1 MEDTER
7 TKPTASSTLAKVLE
21 DLAIGIMEASNG
33 DTLDPIIAERTKAS
47 LIFNTDLYRKDNTQ
61 FKVDPREH
69 VANVWGFAHLAQDF
83 RVDAWNASSDV
94 DETKGLATVIVTSKM
109 SGYFEDLAC
118 ERVTQIKFRRRRG
131 VWRAVE
137 IHLLSGGAYADP

>member
-7 TKPTASSTLAKVLE
+7 TEPKATSTLAKVLE

-33 DTLDPIIAERTKAS
+33 DTLDPIIAERTNSS
-47 LIFNTDLYRKDNTQ
+47 LIFNTELYRKTNTE
-61 FKVDPREH
+61 FKFGPREH
-69 VANVWGFAHLAQDF
+69 VARVWEFAHLAQDF
-83 RVDAWNASSDV
+83 RVDAWNATSDV
-94 DETKGLATVIVTSKM
+94 DEIKGLATVIVSSKM

-131 VWRAVE
+131 VWNAVE
-137 IHLLSGGAYADP
+137 LHLLSGGAFAGP